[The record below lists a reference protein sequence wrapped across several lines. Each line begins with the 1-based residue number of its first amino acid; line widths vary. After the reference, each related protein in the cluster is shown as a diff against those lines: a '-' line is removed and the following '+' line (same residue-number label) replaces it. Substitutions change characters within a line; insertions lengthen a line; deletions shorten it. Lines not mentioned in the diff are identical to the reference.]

1 MATQGFQQV
10 QKQTQSLVLA
20 PQLRNSLK
28 ILQAPAVELRTS
40 ILEELEANPLLE
52 ELSIESSVSVEEN
65 SEQTNENE
73 REAKEELDFNAE
85 DYSVLERMSE
95 DMREQF
101 AQENTGQSYTSED
114 EERREH
120 FMNSLTE
127 SVSLQQH
134 LIGQAELADT
144 TDLEREALL
153 YLIGS
158 LDDSGYLTETVSN
171 IALTARLPYGTVQ
184 KAAEL
189 LKTFDPSGIGTKDL
203 QDCLATQLELRGRGN
218 SLASR
223 ILHNHFQLLVRRRV
237 PDLKRKTGAST
248 EDIQD
253 AIEEIGTLEPAPGRR
268 FSADSNTV
276 IEPDVTVYKDDYD
289 TWQII
294 LNSDYI
300 PRLRI
305 SSVYK
310 DMLAKGTLSK
320 TEKDFMIERMRSGK
334 FLINS
339 IEQRQQTIERITRE
353 ILAVQ
358 QEFFDEGVS
367 KLRPLTMNTIAQTV
381 GVHETTVSRAI
392 ANKYVRTPHGV
403 FPFKY
408 FFTPGFT
415 AANGESVSNKTIK
428 DIIAQIISDEN
439 PAKPLSDQ
447 NIVNQLKEKDIKI
460 ARRTVAK
467 YREELGILPTNLR
480 RRYD

>member
-1 MATQGFQQV
+1 MSSQGFQQV

-28 ILQAPAVELRTS
+28 ILQAPAMELRTS
-40 ILEELEANPLLE
+40 ILEELQANPLLE
-52 ELSIESSVSVEEN
+52 ELPIDGISIE
-65 SEQTNENE
+65 EQRESINENE
-73 REAKEELDFNAE
+73 RDADTELDFNAE

-101 AQENTGQSYTSED
+101 SQENSGKSYTSED

-134 LIGQAELADT
+134 LIEQAEM
-144 TDLEREALL
+144 TDCSDQERDALL

-158 LDDSGYLTETVSN
+158 LDDHGYLTETVSN
-171 IALTARLPYGTVQ
+171 IALTSRIPYGVVQ
-184 KAAEL
+184 KASQT
-189 LKTFDPSGIGTKDL
+189 LKTFDPAGIGTKDL
-203 QDCLATQLELRGRGN
+203 QDCLVTQLELKGRGT
-218 SLASR
+218 SLAAR
-223 ILHNHFQLLVRRRV
+223 ILRDHFQLLVRRRI
-237 PDLKRKTGAST
+237 PDISRKTGT
-248 EDIQD
+248 TTDDVQD
-253 AIEEIGTLEPAPGRR
+253 AIIEIGTLEPAPGKR
-268 FSADSNTV
+268 FAPDSNTV
-276 IEPDVTVYKDDYD
+276 IEPDVTVYKDEYD
-289 TWQII
+289 EWRIE
-294 LNSDYI
+294 LNNDYI

-305 SSVYK
+305 SNTYK
-310 DMLAKGTLSK
+310 ELLARGTLNK
-320 TEKDFMIERMRSGK
+320 QEKDFMLERMRSGK

-353 ILAVQ
+353 ILQ
-358 QEFFDEGVS
+358 FQSEFFDEGVS
-367 KLRPLTMNTIAQTV
+367 KLRPLTMNTIAQNV

-392 ANKYVRTPHGV
+392 ANKYIRTPHGV

-415 AANGESVSNKTIK
+415 SANGESVSNKTIK
-428 DIIAQIISDEN
+428 DMISHIIEQEN
-439 PAKPLSDQ
+439 PAKPHSDQ
-447 NIVNQLKEKDIKI
+447 NIVNLLKEKEIKI